1 MQSRCLKSAILTS
14 VDSSLNSYK
23 KMFKMCSFVAD
34 FPIKGQSERML
45 SANAILT
52 YWKVSFTTIER
63 EGIIFETMSAA
74 FTNLINFE
82 SLEIAAVLTSLSVSE
97 RKLM

>member
-1 MQSRCLKSAILTS
+1 
-14 VDSSLNSYK
+14 
-23 KMFKMCSFVAD
+23 
-34 FPIKGQSERML
+34 ML